1 MVSSR
6 RRCAA
11 TQMQNSIM
19 KNLILACSM
28 GVILISGSA
37 SAHDAAANIDPN
49 LIIRTSGSGLDAWSY
64 AEGNDHS
71 GGMWEGATGYSSSA
85 VAQQRPAYVGTIP
98 SNREWSRLNTR
109 QRRRS
114 DTSY

>member
-1 MVSSR
+1 
-6 RRCAA
+6 
-11 TQMQNSIM
+11 M

-37 SAHDAAANIDPN
+37 SAHDAAANVDPN
-49 LIIRTSGSGLDAWSY
+49 LVVRTSGSGLDAWSY

-114 DTSY
+114 DTFY